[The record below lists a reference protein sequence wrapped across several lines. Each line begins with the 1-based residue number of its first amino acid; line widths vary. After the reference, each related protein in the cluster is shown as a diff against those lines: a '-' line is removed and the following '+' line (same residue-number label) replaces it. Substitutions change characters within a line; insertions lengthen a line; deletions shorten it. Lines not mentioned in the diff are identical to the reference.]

1 MQNRNNCSS
10 PLVAEKVIAVLSYAT
25 AGIVGFVWFL
35 IGHFTKQNLR
45 PFLKYHIYQ
54 SIFLA
59 VLFSVGFYILDIL
72 FKILSYIP
80 IIKNIVFWLS
90 LPFIMPLLHG
100 LTIVNIAVL
109 ILIVYLCVGVLL
121 NRFSF
126 IPWVSN
132 IIRYNIERG

>member
-1 MQNRNNCSS
+1 
-10 PLVAEKVIAVLSYAT
+10 VAEKVIAVLSYAT